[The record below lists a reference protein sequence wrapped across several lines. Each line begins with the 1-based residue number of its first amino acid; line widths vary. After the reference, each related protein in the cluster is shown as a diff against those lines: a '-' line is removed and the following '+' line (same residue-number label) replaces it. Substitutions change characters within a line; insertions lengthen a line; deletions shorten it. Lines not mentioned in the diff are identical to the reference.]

1 MAFGSVGKARIAS
14 SLLLQIAV
22 YYNCIASLMFFV
34 IELSCVLRKMQ
45 YVPMTAQS
53 HVYIAFSFA
62 MWGVGEILRLP
73 FAYHGNAS
81 ESVPSL
87 AAALLVS
94 VFPVIPAL
102 MFILFGQ
109 QSNVFPYE
117 YIGAG
122 IVLGLVLFEIP
133 LIWSA
138 LRMQAK
144 IQKARFVRLTLDH
157 ED

>member
-14 SLLLQIAV
+14 SLLLQIAI
-22 YYNCIASLMFFV
+22 YYNGIVSLVFFV
-34 IELSCVLRKMQ
+34 VELSCVLRKMQ
-45 YVPMTAQS
+45 YVPRTAQS
-53 HVYIAFSFA
+53 HVYIAFSFT
-62 MWGVGEILRLP
+62 MWSIGEALRLP

-94 VFPVIPAL
+94 GFPIIPAL
-102 MFILFGQ
+102 AFILFGQ
-109 QSNVFPYE
+109 QGNVFPFE
-117 YIGAG
+117 FVGG
-122 IVLGLVLFEIP
+122 SIVLGLNLFEIP

-138 LRMQAK
+138 LRKQAK